1 MITLHGWDLSQQM
14 LLNGIVQGLAYAVLG
29 AGIILVYRASGVINF
44 AVAAFGTTALAC
56 MAVLLGGGVG
66 DWRPPYW
73 LAFVLAT
80 IAAAL
85 AGSLAE
91 WAVIRR
97 LAGAPRLVVLVATI
111 GIAQVLL
118 LVALLLP
125 EVVDGGFFPP
135 LLDWTW
141 TASPELLVQ
150 GREWSVL
157 VVIPVLVL
165 LLGAF
170 LTRTRT
176 GLMVRAAAANP
187 EKARLVGIRVFRT
200 ANVVWA
206 ISAALAAVA
215 AIALAPVRG
224 VSLAGAAAAGG
235 ALSYQLLLRAL
246 VVALVARMRSLP
258 VALVAGVGVGIVEV
272 ILQQNVAPSDL
283 GVTELWL
290 FVATLVVVLVFS
302 RLSQRS
308 GQGGV
313 DDDGWKVTASTPAHL
328 ATADGPWWARHSAR
342 MGVGA
347 LFVALVLIPVF
358 FSRASESFLWT
369 RVLIFAIAGC
379 SLTILTGWAGQ
390 VSLGQ
395 FGFAAVGG
403 LVTVKLVGDDGVLG
417 LHHLPWGL
425 AVAIGV
431 AVGALVAVLIGL
443 PALRIPGLYLA
454 VTTLAFAV
462 FVSVWL
468 VAQGTF
474 LDVSGLLPTLAKP
487 DAGIVDFASRR
498 SYYYLCL
505 AFLLVCVAL
514 VAQLRRTGIG
524 RSVIAVRDNPSSAAG
539 MTIST
544 TRTKLLAFAVSG
556 GMAALAGCLLVTLLP
571 SNTPAVTFAPEES
584 VKVVAIV
591 VIGGLGAL
599 VGPVLGALWVVGIP
613 AIWPDEPLVPFL
625 VSGVGILVILLFAP
639 DGLAGLLRTLE
650 TRLTRRRVP
659 AGDAPSTP
667 APSPART
674 GVVSEAHVRPTDA
687 SSQTTEG
694 DWLVAR
700 GMTVTFGGRVAVDH
714 VDLRVGARELV
725 GLIGTNGAGKS
736 TLMNAIGGFVAADGH
751 VEVLGRDVT
760 GLPAYRRHRL
770 GLGRTFQA
778 ARLYDDLSVRE
789 TVMVALEGRVRSRI
803 LPSMLHVPPSPR
815 AERRKRIEADEI
827 LDALGLG
834 DVADLPAAQ
843 LATGTRRIV
852 ELAGQLALGARVV
865 LLDEPTAGLS
875 QRETE
880 AFGPRLRSIQRDLDA
895 AVLLIEHDMP
905 LVMSVSDRVY
915 CLEAGLVIAEGSPAA
930 VRADPLVIASYLGAD
945 ADPDDGDPGS
955 TTRNAPRMKGW
966 TRQK

>member
-1 MITLHGWDLSQQM
+1 VITVHGWDVSQQM
-14 LLNGIVQGLAYAVLG
+14 LLSGIVQGLAYAVLG
-29 AGIILVYRASGVINF
+29 AGIVLVYRASGVINF
-44 AVAAFGTTALAC
+44 AVAAFGTTALAF
-56 MAVLLGGGVG
+56 MAVLLGGGVA
-66 DWRPPYW
+66 DWHPPFW
-73 LAFVLAT
+73 LAAVLAT

-85 AGSLAE
+85 AGSVAE

-97 LAGAPRLVVLVATI
+97 LADAPRLVVLVATI

-125 EVVDGGFFPP
+125 DVLEGGFFPP

-150 GREWSVL
+150 GRDWSVL

-170 LTRTRT
+170 LTRTRM
-176 GLMVRAAAANP
+176 GLMVRASAANP
-187 EKARLVGIRVFRT
+187 DKARLVGIRVFRT

-206 ISAALAAVA
+206 ISGALAAVA

-258 VALVAGVGVGIVEV
+258 IALVAGIGVGIVEV
-272 ILQQNVAPSDL
+272 ILQQNVDPSDL
-283 GVTELWL
+283 GVTELCL
-290 FVATLVVVLVFS
+290 FLATLVIVLVFS
-302 RLSQRS
+302 RLSR
-308 GQGGV
+308 GI
-313 DDDGWKVTASTPAHL
+313 DDGGWRITAASPAR
-328 ATADGPWWARHSAR
+328 AIDADGPWWSRHLGR
-342 MGVGA
+342 IGVVA
-347 LFVALVLIPVF
+347 LFGALVLLPVF
-358 FSRASESFLWT
+358 LTRASESFLWT

-403 LVTVKLVGDDGVLG
+403 LVTVKLVGDDGILG
-417 LHHLPWGL
+417 LHHLPWGV

-431 AVGALVAVLIGL
+431 LVGALVAVLIGL

-474 LDVSGLLPTLAKP
+474 LDASGLLPTLAKP
-487 DAGIVDFASRR
+487 DAGIVDFGSRR

-505 AFLLVCVAL
+505 AFLVACVAL
-514 VAQLRRTGIG
+514 VAQLRHTGIG
-524 RSVIAVRDNPSSAAG
+524 RSVIAVRDNPTTAAG

-544 TRTKLLAFAVSG
+544 TRMKLLAFAVSG

-599 VGPVLGALWVVGIP
+599 VGPVLGALWVVGVP
-613 AIWPDEPLVPFL
+613 AIWPDEPVVPFL
-625 VSGVGILVILLFAP
+625 VSGIGILAILLFAP
-639 DGLAGLLRTLE
+639 GGFAGILRTLE
-650 TRLTRRRVP
+650 AWLLDRRRP
-659 AGDAPSTP
+659 REAAAP
-667 APSPART
+667 APHLPT
-674 GVVSEAHVRPTDA
+674 GVSSAAHVRPADA
-687 SSQTTEG
+687 GSLDGEG
-694 DWLVAR
+694 DWLMAR
-700 GMTVTFGGRVAVDH
+700 GITVTFGGRVAVDH

-736 TLMNAIGGFVAADGH
+736 TLMNAIGGFVPAVGE

-760 GLPAYRRHRL
+760 DLPAYRRHRL

-778 ARLYDDLSVRE
+778 ARLYDDLTVRE
-789 TVMVALEGRVRSRI
+789 TVMVALEARDRSRVV
-803 LPSMLHVPPSPR
+803 PSMLHVPPSPR
-815 AERRKRIEADEI
+815 AERRKRAEADDI
-827 LDALGLG
+827 LAALGLG
-834 DVADLPAAQ
+834 DTADQPTAA
-843 LATGTRRIV
+843 LSTGTRRLV

-880 AFGPRLRSIQRDLDA
+880 AFGPRLREIQRDLDA

-915 CLEAGLVIAEGSPAA
+915 CLEAGLVIAEGSPAD

-945 ADPDDGDPGS
+945 
-955 TTRNAPRMKGW
+955 TNA
-966 TRQK
+966 

>member
-1 MITLHGWDLSQQM
+1 MITLHGWDVSQQM

-29 AGIILVYRASGVINF
+29 AGIVLVYRASGVINF
-44 AVAAFGTTALAC
+44 AVAAFGTTALAF
-56 MAVLLGGGVG
+56 MAVLLGGGVA
-66 DWRPPYW
+66 DWKPPFW
-73 LAFVLAT
+73 LAFVIAT

-97 LAGAPRLVVLVATI
+97 LADAPRLVVLVATI

-125 EVVDGGFFPP
+125 DVFEGGFFPP
-135 LLDWTW
+135 LFDWTW
-141 TASPELLVQ
+141 TASSDLLVQ

-157 VVIPVLVL
+157 IVIPALVL
-165 LLGAF
+165 LLAVF
-170 LTRTRT
+170 LTYTRM
-176 GLMVRAAAANP
+176 GLMVRASAANP
-187 EKARLVGIRVFRT
+187 DKARLVGIRVFRT

-246 VVALVARMRSLP
+246 VVALLARMRSLP
-258 VALVAGVGVGIVEV
+258 IALVAGIGVGIVEV
-272 ILQQNVAPSDL
+272 ILQQNVDPSDL

-290 FVATLVVVLVFS
+290 FVATLVIVLVFS
-302 RLSQRS
+302 RLSR
-308 GQGGV
+308 GV
-313 DDDGWKVTASTPAHL
+313 DDGGWKVTASTPVR
-328 ATADGPWWARHSAR
+328 TRDPDGPWWMRNLGR
-342 MGVGA
+342 IGVVA
-347 LFVALVLIPVF
+347 LFGALVLIPVF

-403 LVTVKLVGDDGVLG
+403 LVTVKLVGDDGILG
-417 LHHLPWGL
+417 LHHLPWGV

-431 AVGALVAVLIGL
+431 LVGALVAVLIGL

-474 LDVSGLLPTLAKP
+474 LDASGLLPTLPKP
-487 DAGIVDFASRR
+487 DVGVVDFSSRR

-505 AFLLVCVAL
+505 TFLLACVAL
-514 VAQLRRTGIG
+514 VAQLRRTGVG
-524 RSVIAVRDNPSSAAG
+524 RSVIAVRDNPQSAAG

-544 TRTKLLAFAVSG
+544 TRMKLLAFAVSG

-591 VIGGLGAL
+591 VIGGLGAF
-599 VGPVLGALWVVGIP
+599 VGPVLGALWVVGAP
-613 AIWPDEPLVPFL
+613 AIWPDEPMVPFL
-625 VSGVGILVILLFAP
+625 VSGIGILVILLFAP
-639 DGLAGLLRTLE
+639 GGFAGLLRRAESWL
-650 TRLTRRRVP
+650 LDRRRASPRRSGVATP
-659 AGDAPSTP
+659 EYVGSADARLP
-667 APSPART
+667 
-674 GVVSEAHVRPTDA
+674 EAT
-687 SSQTTEG
+687 G

-700 GMTVTFGGRVAVDH
+700 DVVVRFGGRVAVDH

-736 TLMNAIGGFVAADGH
+736 TLMNAIGGFVPADGRI
-751 VEVLGRDVT
+751 EVLGRDVT
-760 GLPAYRRHRL
+760 DLPAYRRHRL

-778 ARLYDDLSVRE
+778 ARLYDDLTVRE
-789 TVMVALEGRVRSRI
+789 TVMVALEARDRSRVV
-803 LPSMLHVPPSPR
+803 PSMLHVPPSPR
-815 AERRKRIEADEI
+815 AERRKRAEADDI
-827 LDALGLG
+827 LASLGLG
-834 DVADLPAAQ
+834 DTADQPAAA
-843 LATGTRRIV
+843 LSTGTRRLV

-875 QRETE
+875 QHETE
-880 AFGPRLRSIQRDLDA
+880 AFGPRLREIQRDLDA

-915 CLEAGLVIAEGSPAA
+915 CLEAGLVIAEGSPAE

-945 ADPDDGDPGS
+945 SS
-955 TTRNAPRMKGW
+955 TTKAAGPPG
-966 TRQK
+966 TRPA

>member
-1 MITLHGWDLSQQM
+1 MITLHGWELSQQM
-14 LLNGIVQGLAYAVLG
+14 LLSGIVQGLAYAVLG
-29 AGIILVYRASGVINF
+29 AGIVLVYRASGIINF
-44 AVAAFGTTALAC
+44 AVAAFGTTALAF
-56 MAVLLGGGVG
+56 MAVLLGGGVA
-66 DWRPPYW
+66 DWHPPFW
-73 LAFVLAT
+73 LAAVLAT
-80 IAAAL
+80 AAAAL
-85 AGSLAE
+85 VGSLAE

-97 LAGAPRLVVLVATI
+97 LADAPRLVVLVATI

-125 EVVDGGFFPP
+125 DVLAGGFFPP

-150 GREWSVL
+150 GRDWSVL

-165 LLGAF
+165 LLGVF

-176 GLMVRAAAANP
+176 GLMVRASAANP

-215 AIALAPVRG
+215 AIVLAPVRG

-258 VALVAGVGVGIVEV
+258 IALVAGIGVGIVEV
-272 ILQQNVAPSDL
+272 ILQQNVDPSDL

-290 FVATLVVVLVFS
+290 FVATLVIVLVFS
-302 RLSQRS
+302 RRSQRS
-308 GQGGV
+308 GQMSS
-313 DDDGWKVTASTPAHL
+313 DDSGWKVTASTAAPASG
-328 ATADGPWWARHSAR
+328 DGGPWWSRHR
-342 MGVGA
+342 GRIGVVA
-347 LFVALVLIPVF
+347 LFGALVLLPVF
-358 FSRASESFLWT
+358 LTRSSESFLWT

-403 LVTVKLVGDDGVLG
+403 LVTVKLVGAGFLG
-417 LHHLPWGL
+417 LHHLPWGV

-431 AVGALVAVLIGL
+431 LVGAAVAVLIGL

-474 LDVSGLLPTLAKP
+474 LDASGLLPTLAKP

-505 AFLLVCVAL
+505 AFLLACVAL

-524 RSVIAVRDNPSSAAG
+524 RSVIAARDNPASAAG

-544 TRTKLLAFAVSG
+544 TRMKLLAFAVSG

-613 AIWPDEPLVPFL
+613 AIWPDEPIVPFL
-625 VSGVGILVILLFAP
+625 VSGVGILAILLFAP
-639 DGLAGLLRTLE
+639 GGLAGILRTLE
-650 TRLTRRRVP
+650 SWLFDRPRAP
-659 AGDAPSTP
+659 AT
-667 APSPART
+667 PSPSRT
-674 GVVSEAHVRPTDA
+674 GVGRDAHVASRDA
-687 SSQTTEG
+687 GSLDVEG

-700 GMTVTFGGRVAVDH
+700 GIRVTFGGRIAVDH

-736 TLMNAIGGFVAADGH
+736 TLMNAIGGFVPATGE
-751 VEVLGRDVT
+751 VTVLGRDVT

-778 ARLYDDLSVRE
+778 ARLYDDLTVRE
-789 TVMVALEGRVRSRI
+789 TVMVALEARDRSRVV
-803 LPSMLHVPPSPR
+803 PSMLRVPPSPR
-815 AERRKRIEADEI
+815 AERRKRAEADDI

-834 DVADLPAAQ
+834 ETVDQPAAA
-843 LATGTRRIV
+843 LSTGTRRLV

-875 QRETE
+875 QHETE
-880 AFGPRLRSIQRDLDA
+880 AFGPRLCEIQRDLDA
-895 AVLLIEHDMP
+895 AILLIEHDMP

-915 CLEAGLVIAEGSPAA
+915 CLEAGLVIAEGTPDA

-945 ADPDDGDPGS
+945 VGAAAAPGGA

-966 TRQK
+966 MRQK